1 MIWIIVIVIAATI
14 FFAGIIIVIA
24 HFLILLI
31 NIERAPLKISVV
43 QRCGYCVVDCC
54 QSNAVMRMCDKAF

>member
-24 HFLILLI
+24 QMTVNKNETDIYGHAGFC
-31 NIERAPLKISVV
+31 RAVSGKPD
-43 QRCGYCVVDCC
+43 RCGT
-54 QSNAVMRMCDKAF
+54 